1 MSILENIGIG
11 HTLAQLCHGY
21 QEKDVNLN
29 HGYQKMEQIMEL
41 KSKIE
46 TDFIHYLYT
55 SYRLIQFYDT
65 LLHRPCGFKNQLFIN
80 KKRSLYDLNSFMNYL
95 EINFIN

>member
-29 HGYQKMEQIMEL
+29 RGYQYTWIQIM
-41 KSKIE
+41 
-46 TDFIHYLYT
+46 DV
-55 SYRLIQFYDT
+55 
-65 LLHRPCGFKNQLFIN
+65 NIN
-80 KKRSLYDLNSFMNYL
+80 HFTKK
-95 EINFIN
+95 